1 MQFKYII
8 GQSKIKAYLI
18 KCVQNNRIPHAQMFW
33 GAAGIGKLS
42 LALAYAQYLNCT
54 NRTADDSCGKC
65 PSCIQYQK
73 AVHPDLHFVFPY
85 TKIKGKEYCDDFLP
99 EWREMLKNQ
108 YFSLQQWLE
117 AIGADNKQG
126 IIYSNESEEILRKL
140 SLKSYES
147 DFKTMIIW
155 LPEKMHESCA
165 NKLLKILEEPP
176 SNTVFLLVSEQPEL
190 LLSTIIS
197 RAQMIHIPNIQADDM
212 KDLFSPEI
220 VRTANGS
227 YLQAKMLLDQKEE
240 SQANFILYRMLMAYV
255 FKKDLVSL
263 KKFSEDMVAKGR
275 EPIKSFL
282 EYAQHVTRECF
293 IANLQDNT
301 LNYTYPYEAEF
312 TSKFKRFVSIYNID
326 ALTEQFSRASSDI
339 ERNVNA
345 KIVFFD
351 LGLQLMTK
359 IKSS

>member
-1 MQFKYII
+1 
-8 GQSKIKAYLI
+8 
-18 KCVQNNRIPHAQMFW
+18 
-33 GAAGIGKLS
+33 
-42 LALAYAQYLNCT
+42 
-54 NRTADDSCGKC
+54 
-65 PSCIQYQK
+65 
-73 AVHPDLHFVFPY
+73 
-85 TKIKGKEYCDDFLP
+85 
-99 EWREMLKNQ
+99 
-108 YFSLQQWLE
+108 
-117 AIGADNKQG
+117 
-126 IIYSNESEEILRKL
+126 
-140 SLKSYES
+140 
-147 DFKTMIIW
+147 MIIW

-212 KDLFSPEI
+212 KDLFPPEI